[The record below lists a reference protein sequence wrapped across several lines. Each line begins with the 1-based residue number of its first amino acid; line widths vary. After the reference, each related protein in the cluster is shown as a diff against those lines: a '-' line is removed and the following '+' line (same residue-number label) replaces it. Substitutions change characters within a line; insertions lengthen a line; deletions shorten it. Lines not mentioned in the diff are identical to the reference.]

1 MTDYERLYENIKR
14 LSYERGITLGNLCKR
29 AGLYRSMISDLKSGR
44 KKTLSDETISKLC
57 SVLQCNTEDIR
68 TENVTVTD
76 LERPKQK
83 RNEQFYERLAEELEE
98 RPAMRKLFHA
108 AHKATDAQV
117 NATAVL
123 LESIIDGTL
132 GSGDPK

>member
-14 LSYERGITLGNLCKR
+14 LSYERDITLGNLCKR
-29 AGLYRSMISDLKSGR
+29 AGLYRSMITDLKSGR
-44 KKTLSDETISKLC
+44 KRTLSNDTVEKLC
-57 SVLQCNTEDIR
+57 DVLECNPEDILDQ
-68 TENVTVTD
+68 NASVTD

-83 RNEQFYERLAEELEE
+83 RNEQFYERLADEMEE
-98 RPAMRKLFHA
+98 RPAMRRLFRA
-108 AHKATDAQV
+108 AHRATDAQV

-132 GSGDPK
+132 GSGDSE